1 MLSLHRVVHQ
11 MNTTTC
17 DNATI
22 SPSPIYS
29 TPTEPSG
36 KHTEE
41 EQLAGYSAINDTATY
56 AAADTNIACDDGLDN
71 HTHNGPTAP
80 PTVGDT
86 DNAGYS
92 IIVYG
97 GMVRQDGIK
106 TTVKTT
112 AQIDEQQQQSVSDR
126 VGQGLYED
134 CYI

>member
-1 MLSLHRVVHQ
+1 MN
-11 MNTTTC
+11 NTTNTLTC

-29 TPTEPSG
+29 TLTEPPT

-41 EQLAGYSAINDTATY
+41 EQLAGYSDTATH
-56 AAADTNIACDDGLDN
+56 AAASTNRACDDGLYN
-71 HTHNGPTAP
+71 HTQHGPTAP

-92 IIVYG
+92 VIFNG

-126 VGQGLYED
+126 AGQGWYED
-134 CYI
+134 YYI

>member
-11 MNTTTC
+11 MNNTTNTLTC

-29 TPTEPSG
+29 TPTEPPT

-41 EQLAGYSAINDTATY
+41 EQLAGYSDTATH
-56 AAADTNIACDDGLDN
+56 AAASTNRACDDGLYN
-71 HTHNGPTAP
+71 HTHHGHTAP
-80 PTVGDT
+80 PTVGDSDT
-86 DNAGYS
+86 DNAGY
-92 IIVYG
+92 IIILDG

-112 AQIDEQQQQSVSDR
+112 VQQSVSDR
-126 VGQGLYED
+126 FGHGWYED